1 MPRATA
7 RVCLEPGCPAII
19 RKGNRCSEH
28 QRARDA
34 HQRAT
39 TPTKVTRTAAERKRR
54 KTAVDAHRAVHG
66 DWCPGFEVP
75 AHPSDRLTADHLT
88 PIALGGAP
96 DGPLGVL
103 CVSCNARKGARVIQG
118 HATKT
123 RGTA

>member
-7 RVCLEPGCPAII
+7 RVCNEPGCPVII
-19 RKGNRCSEH
+19 RKGNRCPEH

-54 KTAVDAHRAVHG
+54 AQVVGAHREQHG
-66 DWCPGFEVP
+66 NWCPGYQVP
-75 AHPSDRLTADHLT
+75 AHASDRLTADHLT
-88 PIALGGAP
+88 PVAAGGAP

-103 CVSCNARKGARVIQG
+103 CVSCNSRKGARVIQG
-118 HATKT
+118 HDTT
-123 RGTA
+123 IRVFE